1 VDRAQGIF
9 SIVQTGEILTVRAP
23 YDGEDWMRLNQRE
36 DEQRWGLLNTTIAVL
51 AASKTTPDRMMFEQ
65 LEALLQPTQFL
76 EYLRKTMP
84 MTESQLDMI
93 TTMHEVMFRRLNALK
108 MLYKGGQRA
117 VDEFNASGLVGLEKR
132 KANALSKA
140 KRGNLNGGG
149 GGGDGTSS
157 SAKRRLCRS
166 GGGPPFG
173 NPAPTS
179 THTPGQA
186 FSAPRQQQQQG
197 IICRKCNRFN
207 HKTEDCRS
215 C

>member
-1 VDRAQGIF
+1 
-9 SIVQTGEILTVRAP
+9 
-23 YDGEDWMRLNQRE
+23 MRLNQRE

-93 TTMHEVMFRRLNALK
+93 TTMHEVMFRRLNALE

-140 KRGNLNGGG
+140 KRGNQNGGG
-149 GGGDGTSS
+149 SGGGDGTSS
-157 SAKRRLCRS
+157 SAKHPLRRS
-166 GGGPPFG
+166 GSRTPFG
-173 NPAPTS
+173 NPAPKS

-186 FSAPRQQQQQG
+186 FSTPLQQQQQQG
-197 IICRKCNRFN
+197 VNCVKCNWFN

-215 C
+215 G